1 MRAAAE
7 NKPEPIQIGDGW
19 TKLTDLLRCM
29 LTVTTEEQIVAAI
42 EKVDNAQKSKIWRI
56 QPQFGKGKLNSA
68 IINFDWQGKMICE
81 L

>member
-1 MRAAAE
+1 
-7 NKPEPIQIGDGW
+7 
-19 TKLTDLLRCM
+19 M

-68 IINFDWQGKMICE
+68 IINFDWQGKMVCE